1 MHGQEHM
8 VRQRFMPAQG
18 ANAPGSGKRR
28 LSAIISLTATG
39 LVLLL
44 AGWAAKHFFRS
55 SPRDDAQ
62 AHWQEAQKEIAERQF
77 VDAGAHLLQCL
88 ESWPLNAEVHFLTAR
103 TARRAGQLGPWQ
115 VH

>member
-1 MHGQEHM
+1 MHSQEHM

-18 ANAPGSGKRR
+18 ANAPRSGKRR
-28 LSAIISLTATG
+28 SRDIIGLSAAALIL
-39 LVLLL
+39 LV

-77 VDAGAHLLQCL
+77 VDAGTHLFQCL
-88 ESWPLNAEVHFLTAR
+88 ESWPLNAEAHFITAR
-103 TARRAGQLGPWQ
+103 TARLA
-115 VH
+115 